1 MMKKRDSSNRSK
13 AIQTAIYIKK
23 LHSALTFSGYVY
35 KILVANFAK
44 KLPNAGFN
52 RKCYR
57 GY

>member
-52 RKCYR
+52 
-57 GY
+57 